1 MALTDNQLLNLVE
14 NDVSLKLLTE
24 NGLNDSYYISPLMYI
39 QDTLGL
45 TLTCTGQ
52 EYRYAVEMA
61 NDSDLCP
68 EDASLPVIVD
78 GVLAFIFSDLL
89 EEAGITLTTYF
100 TYRFHPPSREFQERL
115 NRFESLVREAI

>member
-1 MALTDNQLLNLVE
+1 MALTDNQLLNLIE
-14 NDVSLKLLTE
+14 NDVSLKLLAE

-45 TLTCTGQ
+45 TLTCSGQ

-115 NRFESLVREAI
+115 NRFESLIREAA

>member
-1 MALTDNQLLNLVE
+1 MALTDNQMLNLVE
-14 NDVSLKLLTE
+14 NDVSLELLAN

-45 TLTCTGQ
+45 QLTCSGQ
-52 EYRYAVEMA
+52 EYRHAVEMA

-100 TYRFHPPSREFQERL
+100 TYRFHPPSQEFQAKL
-115 NRFESLVREAI
+115 DKFEVLIREAA

>member
-14 NDVSLKLLTE
+14 NDVSLKLLAE

-45 TLTCTGQ
+45 TLTCSGQ

-100 TYRFHPPSREFQERL
+100 TYRFHPPSQEFQAKL
-115 NRFESLVREAI
+115 DKFEVLIREAA

>member
-1 MALTDNQLLNLVE
+1 MALTDNQMLNLVE
-14 NDVSLKLLTE
+14 NDVSLELLAN

-45 TLTCTGQ
+45 QLTCSGQ
-52 EYRYAVEMA
+52 DYRHAVEMA
-61 NDSDLCP
+61 NDEDLCP

-89 EEAGITLTTYF
+89 EEAGITLNTYF

-115 NRFESLVREAI
+115 NRFESLIREVA